1 MREALL
7 LLAIV
12 STHVGW
18 QAFPDQATAFYVLR
32 GALGAVLFG
41 ILATR
46 GGLLWAIVCGL
57 GVIAEGAD
65 AVCGLLPDNNE
76 ATAAVLCDRATDL
89 PISLGFA
96 WLVWI
101 VGAALIN
108 RKERGHASQ

>member
-1 MREALL
+1 MKEALL

-12 STHVGW
+12 VTHVGW

-32 GALGAVLFG
+32 GSLGVLLFC

-46 GGLLWAIVCGL
+46 GGFLWAAVCGL

-65 AVCGLLPDNNE
+65 AVCGLLPDTSE
-76 ATAAVLCDRATDL
+76 ATAAVLCDRTTDL

-96 WLVWI
+96 WLVWML
-101 VGAALIN
+101 GAALIM
-108 RKERGHASQ
+108 RKERRHATD